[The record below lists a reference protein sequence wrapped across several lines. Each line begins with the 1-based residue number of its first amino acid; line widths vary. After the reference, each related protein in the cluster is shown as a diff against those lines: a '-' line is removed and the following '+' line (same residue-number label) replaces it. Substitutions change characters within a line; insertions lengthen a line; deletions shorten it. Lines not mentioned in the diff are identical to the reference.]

1 MKSQAQTNL
10 EMKGCFNL
18 LGRII
23 DDAVK
28 DFNEGTLAQR
38 ADAASFFR
46 SEEDF
51 GWMLSFS
58 NGSMKKFIATRLD
71 GDPFD
76 LDSLKRKRIRK
87 PVKVC
92 KPAKLIKW
100 KGREQTISEWA
111 EELGLTYKTMRA
123 RLGRHGICEHAFRVG
138 QPGYRHS
145 K

>member
-1 MKSQAQTNL
+1 VSAQQNL
-10 EMKGCFNL
+10 ETKGYFNL
-18 LGRII
+18 LGKII
-23 DDAVK
+23 NNAVT

-51 GWMLSFS
+51 GWMLKFS
-58 NGSMKKFIATRLD
+58 NGSMERFIKTRLD

-76 LDSLKRKRIRK
+76 IQGLKKRKIRK
-87 PVKVC
+87 PVKTC
-92 KPAKLIKW
+92 KPAQKIKW

-111 EELGLTYKTMRA
+111 KELGLTYKTMRA

-138 QPGYRHS
+138 QPGYRYN